1 MVNKEFSPLRA
12 VFFPIHGSEIR
23 KFMPLAIIMML
34 ILFNFYILHNT
45 KDAIIIASEHSGAE
59 VLNFIKIYG
68 VLPIAFIFFFAY
80 TYLSNLFRMKT
91 IFYSILA
98 FFAIF
103 FLVFAFLIYPNREF
117 LHPNPDL
124 IEQLKLANPR
134 FQWFFPLYGYWTY
147 TLFYIIA
154 DLWGSIVV
162 AYLFWQ
168 FANQITRIDEAPRFY
183 PMFNL
188 IGAGGILMA
197 GFIGS
202 YYSQIFDVELTKEDA
217 WGVSLKYLL
226 SFFAV
231 SCALIVLLH
240 MWIHR
245 NIMTDPQYYDAYQ
258 RERDGKEQDVH
269 LSFFESLKYIFTSRY
284 ILLIL
289 LITIGYQI
297 SINLMEVS
305 WKAQIKEL
313 NPSNIEFSK
322 YMGNFTIKYAFISI
336 IITIIST
343 NIVRK
348 TPWLIGALVTPFIL
362 GITGLFFFLALLL
375 PETLDPMLVYFGAS
389 SLVFTVWMGSTQS
402 VLTKTT
408 KNCLFN
414 ATREMV
420 YIPLDDEL
428 KVKGKAAVD
437 VIAERLGKSGGAVIQ
452 QVLLIMTAGAQK
464 DILPYLCVIVVIM
477 MVLWVGSIFNLNKHF
492 TALVKKMKTSNN

>member
-1 MVNKEFSPLRA
+1 MVNQSFSPLRA
-12 VFFPIHGSEIR
+12 IFFPIHGSELK
-23 KFMPLAIIMML
+23 KFFPLALIKML

-45 KDAIIIASEHSGAE
+45 KDAFIVGSEHSGAE
-59 VLNFIKIYG
+59 VLNVIKIWG
-68 VLPIAFIFFFAY
+68 VLPIAFLFFFLY

-91 IFYSILA
+91 LFYGILA

-103 FLVFAFLIYPNREF
+103 FLMFAFFIYPNKEF
-117 LHPNPDL
+117 LHPDPLL
-124 IEQLKLANPR
+124 IEQLKASYPR

-147 TLFYIIA
+147 ALFYVVA

-188 IGAGGILMA
+188 IGTGGILLA
-197 GFIGS
+197 GLVGTYF
-202 YYSQIFDVELTKEDA
+202 SQSFDPNLTKDQA
-217 WGVSLKYLL
+217 WGVSLEYLL
-226 SFFAV
+226 GFFAF
-231 SCALIVLLH
+231 SCVLIVLMH
-240 MWIHR
+240 MWTHK
-245 NIMTDPQYYDAYQ
+245 NIMTNPLYYDSYQ
-258 RERDGKEQDVH
+258 REREGKEQDVH
-269 LSFFESLKYIFTSRY
+269 LSFFDSLKYIFTSRY

-297 SINLMEVS
+297 SVNLIEVS
-305 WKAQIKEL
+305 WKAQVKEL
-313 NPSNIEFSK
+313 NQSNIEFSK
-322 YMGNFTIKYAFISI
+322 YMGEFTIKFAIVNVVV
-336 IITIIST
+336 TIISA

-348 TPWLIGALVTPFIL
+348 TSWLIGALATPIVL
-362 GITGLFFFLALLL
+362 GVTGLLFFVSLLM
-375 PETLDPMLVYFGAS
+375 PETLDPLFIYFGTSA
-389 SLVFTVWMGSTQS
+389 LVFSVSMGSTQS
-402 VLTKTT
+402 ILTKAT

-437 VIAERLGKSGGAVIQ
+437 VIAERMGKSGGAVIQ
-452 QVLLIMTAGAQK
+452 QLLLIVTAGAQR
-464 DILPYLCVIVVIM
+464 DILPYLCVIVVVM

-492 TALVKKMKTSNN
+492 TALVKRVKG